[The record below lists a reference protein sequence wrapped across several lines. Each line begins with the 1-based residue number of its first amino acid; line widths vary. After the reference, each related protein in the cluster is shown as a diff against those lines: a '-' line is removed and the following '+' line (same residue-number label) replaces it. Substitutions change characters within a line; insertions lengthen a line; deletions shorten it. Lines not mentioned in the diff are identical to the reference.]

1 MNKTSLITAI
11 GLIYL
16 SVSFVTEVSFARQAS
31 TGRRV
36 LIRFKDGTGRPAAQR
51 RRNMVRNL
59 GGDVHHSFHFVPV
72 VSARLPERLIA
83 RMKERADVAHV
94 EDDIVMRAVAQT
106 TCWSVEKIGAET
118 AWTTST
124 GEGVDVAILDTG
136 IDYDHPD
143 LVDNIAGGINY
154 QGTGWRDGSTNRR
167 YWNDR
172 FWHGTHCAGIV
183 AASDNN
189 IGSVGVAPGA
199 NLWAVKV
206 LGNDGSGYVSD
217 IVQGIEWC
225 EDNGIEIISMS
236 LGGGD
241 SPTMKEACDNAYNA
255 GILLVAA
262 AGNDYGGPVIYPAAY
277 DSVIAV
283 SATDS
288 DNNLADFSNVG
299 AEIELAAP
307 GVSIFSTYPNGGY
320 ATAGGTSMACPHV
333 AGVAALAWSSSNTD
347 VRATLQLSASD
358 IGLTTLEQ
366 GWGIV
371 NAAAAVETPA
381 GNQAPIAVAGAD
393 QSVRVGS
400 AVQLDGS
407 GSTDPDGDSITY
419 EWTLIRPG
427 PSAAVLSGTTTAEP
441 TFVAD
446 VEGTYKV
453 ELQVYDGVLS
463 DFDTVMIT
471 AQPNKAPTA
480 NAGPDQTVSDADGSG
495 SEGVVLD
502 GSASDDPDGNV
513 ATYKWTEG
521 NTVLGKDM
529 TISPALS
536 VGTHNITLAVTDN
549 EGADDTDEVTI
560 VVEANRGPSASFTY
574 SPGDPTVDQVVTFDG
589 SSSSDPDGTIT
600 DYSWDFGDGSNL
612 DTESGANPS
621 HSYSSSG
628 QYTVALTVTD
638 NAGATDVDNATVI
651 VVEAAAELTV
661 FLDSFESSVAWSA
674 NWSQDGQNDWQRR
687 KARPYDGSYSAQV
700 NGRATNAQLISTN
713 IDLQARTNA
722 TIAFWWFIERGLDYG
737 EYLAF
742 DVSTD
747 GGGWVEKAALTGNF
761 DQEDT
766 WHYTQVDLMD
776 IGNLRIRFR
785 GTMSGSREDA
795 YVDMVEVIAW

>member
-1 MNKTSLITAI
+1 
-11 GLIYL
+11 
-16 SVSFVTEVSFARQAS
+16 
-31 TGRRV
+31 
-36 LIRFKDGTGRPAAQR
+36 
-51 RRNMVRNL
+51 
-59 GGDVHHSFHFVPV
+59 
-72 VSARLPERLIA
+72 
-83 RMKERADVAHV
+83 
-94 EDDIVMRAVAQT
+94 
-106 TCWSVEKIGAET
+106 
-118 AWTTST
+118 
-124 GEGVDVAILDTG
+124 
-136 IDYDHPD
+136 
-143 LVDNIAGGINY
+143 
-154 QGTGWRDGSTNRR
+154 
-167 YWNDR
+167 
-172 FWHGTHCAGIV
+172 
-183 AASDNN
+183 
-189 IGSVGVAPGA
+189 
-199 NLWAVKV
+199 
-206 LGNDGSGYVSD
+206 
-217 IVQGIEWC
+217 
-225 EDNGIEIISMS
+225 
-236 LGGGD
+236 
-241 SPTMKEACDNAYNA
+241 YNA